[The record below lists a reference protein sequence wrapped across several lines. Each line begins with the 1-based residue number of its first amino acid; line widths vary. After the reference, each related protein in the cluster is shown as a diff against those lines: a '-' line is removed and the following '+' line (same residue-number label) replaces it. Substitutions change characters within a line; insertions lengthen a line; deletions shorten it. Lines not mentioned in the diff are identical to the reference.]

1 MASGAPLF
9 DPDRVVRA
17 LDAAGAEALL
27 ATTGPNVVYLA
38 RYRKGGRAMALVR
51 RDEPARPLLVVP
63 STDLDFVLEDLVEG
77 ADVRVFGTFHR
88 FRAEDV
94 TLGGRD
100 ALIARLS
107 GGAREEATGP
117 DLLAEALTEHG
128 VTGPILTDAPAG
140 SLGGP
145 LEAFSF
151 AHRPEAFRR
160 LRVVKGAVEI
170 ERLRAAAR
178 ITEEAIVR
186 TNAAIRPGTTQD
198 EAARVFS
205 VAVAE
210 AGAQVRLANVSFGLG
225 TALGNV
231 NQPQDV
237 AEAGT
242 IVRYD
247 VGVVHQ
253 GYVSDMSRCFA
264 LGTPTEKA
272 VRYHAALVEGQEAA
286 LGILRAGVRARDLF
300 ATAVAAV
307 RAAGMPHYD
316 RINVGHGIGLAGDGY
331 DAPLLAPGDDTELEA
346 GTTLCVETP
355 YYELGFG
362 GLQAEDMVVVTET
375 GYEPLTHLPRGL
387 ERLPA

>member
-1 MASGAPLF
+1 MSGPPLF
-9 DPDRVVRA
+9 DPDRVARA

-51 RDEPARPLLVVP
+51 RDEPTRPLLVVP

-77 ADVRVFGTFHR
+77 TDVRVFGTFHR
-88 FRAEDV
+88 FTAEGA
-94 TLGGRD
+94 TLGARD

-107 GGAREEATGP
+107 GDAREEATAL
-117 DLLAEALTEHG
+117 DLVAEALSEHG
-128 VTGPILTDAPAG
+128 ISGPILTDAPAG

-145 LEAFSF
+145 AEAFAF

-160 LRVVKGAVEI
+160 LRVVKGPEEI

-186 TNAAIRPGTTQD
+186 TNAAIRPGTAQH
-198 EAARVFS
+198 EAARAFS

-231 NQPQDV
+231 NQPDDV
-237 AEAGT
+237 AQAGT

-247 VGVVHQ
+247 VGVVHE

-264 LGTPTEKA
+264 LGAPSEKA
-272 VRYHAALVEGQEAA
+272 ARYHAALVEGQEAA

-346 GTTLCVETP
+346 GTVLCVETP

-375 GYEPLTHLPRGL
+375 GHEPLTHLPRGL
-387 ERLPA
+387 EELPA